1 MRKHNKGHIVSICST
16 AGLTGV
22 KNLALYCS
30 TKYAVRG
37 LMESLRTDIRSDK
50 NSKIKTTCVY
60 PFMVKTDLC
69 SRPSIRFERLMPLL
83 DKEYVAKCVMN
94 AQRREISDVSVPF
107 HLFFAEKIFR

>member
-1 MRKHNKGHIVSICST
+1 MRKRNKGHIVALCSS

-37 LMESLRTDIRSDK
+37 LMDSLRIDIRSDK
-50 NSKIKTTCVY
+50 GSKIKTTCVY

-69 SRPSIRFERLMPLL
+69 TRPSIRFQNLMPVL
-83 DKEYVAKCVMN
+83 DKEYVAKCVIS

-107 HLFFAEKIFR
+107 YLFFADKVFR